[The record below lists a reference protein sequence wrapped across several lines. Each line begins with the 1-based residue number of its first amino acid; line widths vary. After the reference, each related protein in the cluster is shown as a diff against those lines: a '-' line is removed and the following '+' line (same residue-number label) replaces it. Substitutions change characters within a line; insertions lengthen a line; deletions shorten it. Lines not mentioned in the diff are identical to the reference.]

1 MIAEMFTPCSA
12 LLAHTLDIPWINHW
26 PISPAEPFSNAQWA
40 GSNRKLFQPNPLSY
54 YPQFRSKGTGPT
66 TQYMVGHHSKVHLA
80 FIMLLTPHSR
90 ETSVLGARKHA
101 CSRKWFTRQ
110 PI

>member
-1 MIAEMFTPCSA
+1 MVAEMFTPCTA
-12 LLAHTLDIPWINHW
+12 LLAHTLDLPWINHW

-66 TQYMVGHHSKVHLA
+66 TQHMVGHCSKFHLA
-80 FIMLLTPHSR
+80 PTMISTPHCWR
-90 ETSVLGARKHA
+90 
-101 CSRKWFTRQ
+101 RQ
-110 PI
+110 